1 MDTAAALG
9 CLIAVFAWGA
19 AGLFDKLGVRGAD
32 PFAAVLVRM
41 VFGTLMVLVLC
52 LATGRTK
59 HVASFPPTTY
69 AFLAGSALFGALVG
83 QLAYYVAIKH
93 APVSLVVP
101 VTATYPVVAAL
112 LAVLVLKEQP
122 TVGKFVGV
130 LLVVAGLALVSGA
143 RVKPNNVS
151 APEPAAE
158 AGRLADAP
166 TPGSPGVP
174 APAENSPDSESP

>member
-1 MDTAAALG
+1 MDAAAALG

-52 LATGRTK
+52 LATGRMR
-59 HVASFPPTTY
+59 HVTAFPPTTY

-143 RVKPNNVS
+143 GSKPNSVS
-151 APEPAAE
+151 VPETSAG
-158 AGRLADAP
+158 AGRVMEGAVPESDGVPLPAADAP
-166 TPGSPGVP
+166 
-174 APAENSPDSESP
+174 ESESP